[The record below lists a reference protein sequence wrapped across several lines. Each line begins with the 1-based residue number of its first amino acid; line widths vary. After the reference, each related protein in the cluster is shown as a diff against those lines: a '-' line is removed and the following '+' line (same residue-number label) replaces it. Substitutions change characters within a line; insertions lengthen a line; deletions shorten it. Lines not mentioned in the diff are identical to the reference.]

1 MMKSICFSDN
11 FATVQTAFRDY
22 MAQYM
27 DENGV
32 VAGLPY
38 SKNKTF
44 AEKEKDMNALML
56 GEVKKLSGISFSEGS
71 AISTEMMAQ
80 NPQYKWAVFAVVNSL
95 IDMILPDVLNKTIG
109 LYSETRYIG
118 WGDSALFTVE
128 PNDLFYVSKAGR
140 NQRTVEFQRQY
151 STQVSVVPENREI
164 TVDVNFYR
172 VLCGYDSLAKFVMKA
187 IMSIELQMT
196 NDVYNAF
203 DTAME
208 NLPSTPAGSSLK
220 VAGWSQKSA
229 VQLAQT
235 VTAYN
240 NGAKA
245 VFVGTQAA
253 LQNVLPDNANYRY
266 MLNDEYATLGYVK
279 NAFGY
284 DCFVLPQIAVWDK
297 PYTLGLRD
305 DRIYVMSPAS
315 QSIVKV
321 VYEGNT
327 MTNTMAAQQSANLTE
342 QTTIMKSYG
351 IGIATNAT
359 VGVIT
364 LN

>member
-1 MMKSICFSDN
+1 MNKSICFSDN
-11 FATVQTAFRDY
+11 LATVQTAFRDY

-27 DENGV
+27 DETGTV
-32 VAGLPY
+32 KGMPY

-44 AEKEKDMNALML
+44 AEKERDMNALMNA
-56 GEVKKLSGISFSEGS
+56 EVKKLSGISFSEDSHIS
-71 AISTEMMAQ
+71 AEMMAQ
-80 NPQYKWAVFAVVNSL
+80 NPTYKWAVFAVVNSL
-95 IDMILPDVLNKTIG
+95 IDMILPDVMNKTIG

-128 PNDLFYVSKAGR
+128 PSDLFYVSKAGR

-164 TVDVNFYR
+164 TVAVNFYR
-172 VLCGYDSLAKFVMKA
+172 VLCGLDSLAKFVMKA

-196 NDVYNAF
+196 NDVYKAF

-208 NLPSTPAGSSLK
+208 NLPAAPAGSSLK
-220 VAGWSQKSA
+220 VAGWSQAAA
-229 VQLAQT
+229 VKLGQT

-279 NAFGY
+279 NAFGF
-284 DCFVLPQIAVWDK
+284 DCMVLPQIAVWD
-297 PYTLGLRD
+297 
-305 DRIYVMSPAS
+305 
-315 QSIVKV
+315 
-321 VYEGNT
+321 
-327 MTNTMAAQQSANLTE
+327 
-342 QTTIMKSYG
+342 
-351 IGIATNAT
+351 
-359 VGVIT
+359 
-364 LN
+364 

>member
-1 MMKSICFSDN
+1 MNKNICFSDN
-11 FATVQTAFRDY
+11 FSTVQTAFRDY

-27 DENGV
+27 DETGSIK
-32 VAGLPY
+32 GMPY
-38 SKNKTF
+38 SKNKSF
-44 AEKEKDMNALML
+44 AEKEKDMNALL
-56 GEVKKLSGISFSEGS
+56 NAEVKKISGMSFSEDS
-71 AISTEMMAQ
+71 HISVEMMAQ
-80 NPQYKWAVFAVVNSL
+80 NPNYKWAVFAVVNSL
-95 IDMILPDVLNKTIG
+95 IDMILPDVMNKTIG

-164 TVDVNFYR
+164 TVEVNFYR

-196 NDVYNAF
+196 NDIYKAF

-208 NLPSTPAGSSLK
+208 GLPAAPAGSSLK
-220 VAGWSQKSA
+220 IAGWSQTSA
-229 VQLAQT
+229 VKLAQT

-266 MLNDEYATLGYVK
+266 MLDDDYATLGYVK

-284 DCFVLPQIAVWDK
+284 DCMVLPQIAVWD
-297 PYTLGLRD
+297 LL
-305 DRIYVMSPAS
+305 
-315 QSIVKV
+315 
-321 VYEGNT
+321 
-327 MTNTMAAQQSANLTE
+327 
-342 QTTIMKSYG
+342 KSSRVQKC
-351 IGIATNAT
+351 A
-359 VGVIT
+359 
-364 LN
+364 